1 MIQTKQ
7 TCINMREVINVLPGN
22 TNEAHPEFFNIE
34 AMRPQCQEKK
44 SGQLPDSLI
53 RQFFEQVIQLYLYMD
68 THVSVDY
75 FYNEKKQTLPH
86 CPNSCKI

>member
-7 TCINMREVINVLPGN
+7 TCINMREVINVLPGF

-34 AMRPQCQEKK
+34 AMQPQCKEKK

-53 RQFFEQVIQLYLYMD
+53 RQFFSTGNTIVLVYGYTCIR
-68 THVSVDY
+68 
-75 FYNEKKQTLPH
+75 
-86 CPNSCKI
+86 

>member
-53 RQFFEQVIQLYLYMD
+53 RQFFLTGNTIVLIYGY
-68 THVSVDY
+68 TCVR
-75 FYNEKKQTLPH
+75 
-86 CPNSCKI
+86 